1 MSSINRNKIRKL
13 ILKEF
18 KMMGMADMGHGGMKP
33 MGFPDPRPDLDYHH
47 PQHGHR
53 KVDDISSLGGDEA
66 FGIGFEAGAS
76 GVVGHG
82 HSAMKSAKSCVS
94 REDCCA
100 AIMCLVECCEC
111 PITKQVIM
119 ECCQEILSGQHDH

>member
-18 KMMGMADMGHGGMKP
+18 KMMGMTDMGHGGMQP
-33 MGFPDPRPDLDYHH
+33 MGFPDPRPDMHMDY
-47 PQHGHR
+47 GHD
-53 KVDDISSLGGDEA
+53 V
-66 FGIGFEAGAS
+66 
-76 GVVGHG
+76 
-82 HSAMKSAKSCVS
+82 MKSPKNCVS

-111 PITKQVIM
+111 PVTKQAIM
-119 ECCQEILSGQHDH
+119 ECCQEILSGHYDHK

>member
-1 MSSINRNKIRKL
+1 MSSIDRNKIRKL

-33 MGFPDPRPDLDYHH
+33 MGMVHAVD
-47 PQHGHR
+47 HGH
-53 KVDDISSLGGDEA
+53 GD
-66 FGIGFEAGAS
+66 S
-76 GVVGHG
+76 HG
-82 HSAMKSAKSCVS
+82 HSAMKSPKSCVS

-111 PITKQVIM
+111 PITKRAIM
-119 ECCQEILSGQHDH
+119 ECCQDILSGHHDH

>member
-1 MSSINRNKIRKL
+1 MSSIDRNKIRKL

-18 KMMGMADMGHGGMKP
+18 KMMGMTDMGHGGMQP
-33 MGFPDPRPDLDYHH
+33 MGFPDPRPDGHH
-47 PQHGHR
+47 SP
-53 KVDDISSLGGDEA
+53 DM
-66 FGIGFEAGAS
+66 
-76 GVVGHG
+76 GHG
-82 HSAMKSAKSCVS
+82 HSVMKSPKNCVS

-119 ECCQEILSGQHDH
+119 ECCQEILSGHHG

>member
-1 MSSINRNKIRKL
+1 MSSIDRSKIRRM

-18 KMMGMADMGHGGMKP
+18 KMIGMTDMGHGGMKP
-33 MGFPDPRPDLDYHH
+33 MGFSDPGPDMHMD
-47 PQHGHR
+47 HGH
-53 KVDDISSLGGDEA
+53 DDS
-66 FGIGFEAGAS
+66 
-76 GVVGHG
+76 HG
-82 HSAMKSAKSCVS
+82 HSAMKSSKSCVS

-111 PITKQVIM
+111 PITKQVII

>member
-1 MSSINRNKIRKL
+1 MSSIDRNKIRKL

-18 KMMGMADMGHGGMKP
+18 KMIGMADMGHGGMQP
-33 MGFPDPRPDLDYHH
+33 MGFPSSAGPIDS
-47 PQHGHR
+47 HR
-53 KVDDISSLGGDEA
+53 SDIPEMEVNHD
-66 FGIGFEAGAS
+66 
-76 GVVGHG
+76 
-82 HSAMKSAKSCVS
+82 HSEMNSPKSCVS

-119 ECCQEILSGQHDH
+119 ECCQEIMSGQHDR

>member
-1 MSSINRNKIRKL
+1 MSRLNRNQLKRI

-33 MGFPDPRPDLDYHH
+33 MGMIPSVEYGHD
-47 PQHGHR
+47 HG
-53 KVDDISSLGGDEA
+53 EM
-66 FGIGFEAGAS
+66 E
-76 GVVGHG
+76 HG
-82 HSAMKSAKSCVS
+82 MDHSHSMMKSPKSCVS

-111 PITKQVIM
+111 PVTKRIIM
-119 ECCQEILSGQHDH
+119 ECCQDILAGAYDHK

>member
-1 MSSINRNKIRKL
+1 MSTINRDKIRKL

-33 MGFPDPRPDLDYHH
+33 MGMSHEIPME
-47 PQHGHR
+47 
-53 KVDDISSLGGDEA
+53 DE
-66 FGIGFEAGAS
+66 GMMN
-76 GVVGHG
+76 HG
-82 HSAMKSAKSCVS
+82 HSAMKSPKNCVS

-111 PITKQVIM
+111 PITKQAIM
-119 ECCQEILSGQHDH
+119 ECCHDIMSGKYDH

>member
-1 MSSINRNKIRKL
+1 MSSIDRNKIRKL

-33 MGFPDPRPDLDYHH
+33 MGMIPSVEYGHD
-47 PQHGHR
+47 HGAPEHSH
-53 KVDDISSLGGDEA
+53 DAMSS
-66 FGIGFEAGAS
+66 
-76 GVVGHG
+76 
-82 HSAMKSAKSCVS
+82 KKNCVS

-111 PITKQVIM
+111 PVTKRIIM
-119 ECCQEILSGQHDH
+119 ECCQDILAGAYDHK

>member
-1 MSSINRNKIRKL
+1 MSSIDRNKIRKL

-33 MGFPDPRPDLDYHH
+33 MGMIPSVEYGHD
-47 PQHGHR
+47 HGDH
-53 KVDDISSLGGDEA
+53 DHSDM
-66 FGIGFEAGAS
+66 
-76 GVVGHG
+76 GHG
-82 HSAMKSAKSCVS
+82 HSMMKSPKSCVS

-111 PITKQVIM
+111 PITKQAIM
-119 ECCQEILSGQHDH
+119 ECCSDIMSGNYDH

>member
-1 MSSINRNKIRKL
+1 MSTIDRNKIRKL

-18 KMMGMADMGHGGMKP
+18 KMIGMTGMGHGGMKP
-33 MGFPDPRPDLDYHH
+33 MGMPSHNPMP
-47 PQHGHR
+47 
-53 KVDDISSLGGDEA
+53 EM
-66 FGIGFEAGAS
+66 EM
-76 GVVGHG
+76 GHG
-82 HSAMKSAKSCVS
+82 HSAMKSSKSCVS

-119 ECCQEILSGQHDH
+119 ECCQEIMSGQHDH